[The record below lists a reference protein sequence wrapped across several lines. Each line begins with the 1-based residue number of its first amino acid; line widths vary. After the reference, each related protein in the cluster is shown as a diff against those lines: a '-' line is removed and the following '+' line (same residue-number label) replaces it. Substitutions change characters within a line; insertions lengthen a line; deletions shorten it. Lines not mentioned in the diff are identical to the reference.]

1 MRKTLALAFL
11 LYALSTPVVHGG
23 ISESRVDGG
32 VKGTAYE
39 ALYNTNIYRTTGSA
53 AYRETARSRVAL
65 LLSLQER
72 SGGWRALP
80 GEPSSTY
87 SLLESSMGT
96 WALSEAYLAGVIEG
110 PGAEE
115 AILRAGDKML
125 KEANI
130 ITAAGYR
137 VGLKPNALGYA
148 TVALVEAQ
156 RAAGRMDGRDAA
168 LRARRYRLKALEMAD
183 GLLDMQNPDGSWYDG
198 PYHGP
203 FWEWMSVSAWYQ
215 SMAWSGLAYA
225 SFIAGDD
232 REDYLDGVERGVEWT
247 ERLRGD
253 GGYHGVYYQ
262 NGTLSGDLLG
272 GPMILQGIAIARSAG
287 AKVEVPPIP
296 EGQDLHLGLARS
308 FSDVRVQE

>member
-1 MRKTLALAFL
+1 MRKVLALVL
-11 LYALSTPVVHGG
+11 LSLLSIPAVHGVW
-23 ISESRVDGG
+23 EPAVDGG
-32 VKGTAYE
+32 VKGTAYA
-39 ALYNTNIYRTTGSA
+39 ALYNINMYKTTGSVVH
-53 AYRETARSRVAL
+53 REAARSRVVL
-65 LLSLQER
+65 LLAHQER

-87 SLLESSMGT
+87 SLLESAMGT

-110 PGAEE
+110 PEAEG

-130 ITAAGYR
+130 ITVAGYR

-148 TVALVEAQ
+148 TVALVEAH
-156 RAAGRMDGRDAA
+156 RAAGKMDGKDKA
-168 LRARRYRLKALEMAD
+168 LKARRYRLKALEMAD

-198 PYHGP
+198 PYHSP
-203 FWEWMSVSAWYQ
+203 FHGWRTVSAWYQ

-225 SFIAGDD
+225 SLIAG
-232 REDYLDGVERGVEWT
+232 EKKEGYLRGVERGVNWT

-262 NGTLSGDLLG
+262 NGTVSGDLLG
-272 GPMILQGIAIARSAG
+272 GPMILQGVAIA
-287 AKVEVPPIP
+287 KVVGVDVAITLSL
-296 EGQDLHLGLARS
+296 EGPDAHVALARS
-308 FSDVRVQE
+308 FSDVRVLE